1 MFRYKFLG
9 LTLGM
14 AVMAA
19 QPNTTQPQ
27 AWVLALD
34 SRGGMAENLKPEEF
48 KVKVSGKVRPVV
60 QVTTPNQA
68 AGIPRSWV
76 LVFEPIRDT
85 NLRATA
91 FLAAA
96 DFLAKLPEGDRVFI
110 VARGK
115 DALESLMPGLSVR
128 RSLWAE
134 AIAKLPGMLPEGLV
148 GSAKETLQ
156 GAGFQAAYSDSPDGD
171 PGQTALTTLINSF
184 QYGTSG
190 WAKGAIDR
198 RGVDIL
204 DRLNFNDPGYVR
216 GLVTTI
222 TREAK
227 ALESIF
233 DQIASV
239 PGQKNLVVFSR
250 CESDDMCH
258 PNVKRA
264 MSGRFQRQTGDQGGP
279 AESAQLATGEMTL
292 RQAALRERAAATGVT
307 LFSMAGSGQN
317 VMGFVGAIAPATGGF
332 SFPLVS
338 GVESHFG
345 QNLQV
350 FGSRYLVQWREES
363 TPGKPSSLE
372 LTTTRKDVKLF
383 VRSIR

>member
-1 MFRYKFLG
+1 MFHYRFFG
-9 LTLGM
+9 FTLGM
-14 AVMAA
+14 AVVAA
-19 QPNTTQPQ
+19 QPNPTQSQ

-34 SRGGMAENLKPEEF
+34 NRGGMVENLKPEEF
-48 KVKVSGKVRPVV
+48 QVKVGGKVRPVV
-60 QVTTPNQA
+60 QVTTPNQS
-68 AGIPRSWV
+68 AGLPRSWV
-76 LVFEPIRDT
+76 LVFEPIRDM

-96 DFLAKLPEGDRVFI
+96 DFLAKLPEGDRAFI

-115 DALESLMPGLSVR
+115 DSLESLMPGFSVR

-134 AIAKLPGMLPEGLV
+134 ALTKLPGMVPEGLV
-148 GSAKETLQ
+148 GSSKETLQ
-156 GAGFQAAYSDSPDGD
+156 GAGFQASYSDAADGD
-171 PGQTALTTLINSF
+171 IGQTALTAVLNSF
-184 QYGTSG
+184 QGGASG

-227 ALESIF
+227 VLESIF
-233 DQIASV
+233 DLIAPI
-239 PGQKNLVVFSR
+239 PGQKNLIVFSR

-264 MSGRFQRQTGDQGGP
+264 MSRGFQRQTGDQGGP
-279 AESAQLATGEMTL
+279 RESAELATGEMTL
-292 RQAALRERAAATGVT
+292 RQTALKGRAAATGVT

-317 VMGFVGAIAPATGGF
+317 YMGFVGAIAPATGGF
-332 SFPLVS
+332 SFPLAS
-338 GVESHFG
+338 GVETHFG

-350 FGSRYLVQWREES
+350 FGARYLVQWREES
-363 TPGKPSSLE
+363 APSKPCFLE
-372 LTTTRKDVKLF
+372 LTTTRADVKLF
-383 VRSIR
+383 VRSVR